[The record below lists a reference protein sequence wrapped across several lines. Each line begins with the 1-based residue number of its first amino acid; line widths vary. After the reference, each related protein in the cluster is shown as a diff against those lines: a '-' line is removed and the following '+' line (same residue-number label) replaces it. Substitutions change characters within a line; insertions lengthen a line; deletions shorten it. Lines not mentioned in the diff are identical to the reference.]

1 MAYLAV
7 TYKLLI
13 IGILAVTD
21 SETIITYQSS
31 TENSTLLSTPED
43 TFNTSSTTE
52 ENRSP
57 LTNGQ
62 TASLYQLP
70 ENYTSVATDIYSND
84 STTPMDISFVS
95 VNQDNQSISDNIP
108 SSNITDEMTST
119 EPEVLKSQTPYTQ
132 KSSAAP
138 TSTSVI
144 EVSTS
149 TVDNS
154 QKPTTTSAPNTD
166 SSIEDAMLI
175 LVVLIAL
182 IIPIICLLSYFL
194 YRRKRRYSFDLSQ
207 KTAEDANIPLSCPIL
222 PGGFELT
229 ADKENNK
236 EVEKVNEDKTNHK
249 KDSAPTLNV
258 PEEINGK
265 QSNHEPEINQSPE
278 TPAQEGTDTLD
289 DWNFKSEYASFT
301 DINLMDCVT
310 TE

>member
-13 IGILAVTD
+13 IGILAVTH
-21 SETIITYQSS
+21 SEITRTYQSS
-31 TENSTLLSTPED
+31 TEISTLLSTPED

-52 ENRSP
+52 ENQSP
-57 LTNGQ
+57 ITNGQ

-70 ENYTSVATDIYSND
+70 ENYSSVATDIYSNV

-108 SSNITDEMTST
+108 SSNITDEITST

-138 TSTSVI
+138 TSTSFI

-149 TVDNS
+149 TVDDS
-154 QKPTTTSAPNTD
+154 HELITTSASNTD
-166 SSIEDAMLI
+166 SSIEDTMLI
-175 LVVLIAL
+175 LVVLITL
-182 IIPIICLLSYFL
+182 IISIICLLSYFL

-236 EVEKVNEDKTNHK
+236 VEKVNEDKTNHK
-249 KDSAPTLNV
+249 KDSAPTLNA